1 MHQMLGQMVGARC
14 LTQRALIKD
23 VLMGTRSQDAPYR
36 GGVGLLGGLT
46 SRLAS
51 KT

>member
-23 VLMGTRSQDAPYR
+23 MLMGTRSQEALYGR
-36 GGVGLLGGLT
+36 WLGLLGGLT
-46 SRLAS
+46 NSLES